1 MWSRDLRIEASTDVE
16 RDRVK
21 DIEEA
26 QKRKTLFQ
34 SREDYKQKRLE
45 KILHAK
51 EKPESPTI
59 EELEARPGYKEIK
72 TRPMIQRDDNIR
84 ATASKNDYI

>member
-1 MWSRDLRIEASTDVE
+1 MWSRDLRTEASTDVE

-45 KILHAK
+45 RILNAK
-51 EKPESPTI
+51 DKDLESPTF
-59 EELEARPGYKEIK
+59 EELEAKDGYKEIK
-72 TRPMIQRDDNIR
+72 MRPMI
-84 ATASKNDYI
+84 

>member
-1 MWSRDLRIEASTDVE
+1 MWSRDLRTEASTDVE

-45 KILHAK
+45 RILNAK
-51 EKPESPTI
+51 DKDLESPTF
-59 EELEARPGYKEIK
+59 EELGAKDGYKEIK
-72 TRPMIQRDDNIR
+72 MRPMI
-84 ATASKNDYI
+84 